1 MSSFSHLPAENSTTA
16 VNMTETL
23 STPVMHGFNSTND
36 SPSMAITRLFPA
48 LLECFGIVLCG
59 YIAGRAN
66 VITSTQSKG
75 LGNFVSRFAL
85 PALLFK
91 NMVILNFSNVD
102 WAFLY
107 SILIGKAS
115 VFFIVC
121 ILTLLVAS
129 PDNRFSKAG
138 LFPIFATQSNDFALG
153 YPIVEA
159 LYQTTYPEYLQYI
172 YLVAPISLMMLNPI
186 GFIFCEIQK
195 SKDAQSTSQN
205 KVKIVG
211 LGFLRVLQN
220 PIVFMVFIGIAFN
233 FILDKKI
240 PVYMENFLDGL
251 GNSFSGAALFYL
263 GLTMVGKIRRLK
275 KSAFVVLIL
284 LITAKLLVLP
294 LICREM
300 VELLDKG
307 DSVANH
313 TSLSNYAF
321 LYGVF
326 PVAPG
331 VAIFATQFNM
341 EVEIVTSGMVIST
354 FVSAPIM
361 YVSAWLLTF
370 PSMDP
375 KPLAYAI
382 QNVSF
387 DISIISLVSLIWSL
401 GILLLSKKYKQLPHM
416 LTTNLLIAQSVVCA
430 GMMLWNFVKEKNFVG
445 QILVFVL
452 LYSSLYSTYLWT
464 GLLAVSLFLLKKR
477 ESVQIP
483 VGIIIISGWGIP
495 ALLIGVL
502 LITGKHNGDSID
514 SAFFYGKEQMII
526 TAVTLFCSIAI
537 AGISLM
543 CMNRTTQAGR
553 YEGFD
558 QSQSHKATDPDN
570 AIFEESPAPTSE
582 PELFTSSMPET
593 SRDTETERDLQSA
606 GSHPTCLHQ
615 SHELGIQPGSPMCVA
630 RTQAL
635 EPSPAASQGC
645 CSCSIGNGE
654 LHCPSA
660 EPGANTSTSRP
671 ATPSFE
677 KNEHCEGRC
686 NSQSCILAQEEEQY
700 LQSTDQQL
708 TRHVLLCLL
717 LIIGLFANLSSC
729 LWWLFNQE
737 PGRLYV
743 ELQFFCAVFN
753 FGQGFISFGIFGL
766 DKHLIIL
773 PFKRRLEFLWNNK
786 ETAENRDPPVSEEIK
801 MTCQQFMHY
810 HRDLCIRNIVKERR
824 CGTKTSAG
832 TFCGC
837 DLVNWLIEVGLA
849 SDRGEAV
856 IYGDRLVQG
865 GVIQHITN
873 DYEFRDEYLF
883 YRFLQKSPER
893 SPPVIN
899 ANPVYQERYK
909 EIEHSSPSSPSPN
922 T

>member
-1 MSSFSHLPAENSTTA
+1 MNSFSNLPAENLTIA
-16 VNMTETL
+16 VNMSKTFS
-23 STPVMHGFNSTND
+23 STVMHRFNSTND
-36 SPSMAITRLFPA
+36 PPSMSITRLFPA

-66 VITSTQSKG
+66 VITSTQAKG

-91 NMVILNFSNVD
+91 NMVVLNFSNVD
-102 WAFLY
+102 WSFLY
-107 SILIGKAS
+107 SILIAKAS

-121 ILTLLVAS
+121 VLTLLVAS
-129 PDNRFSKAG
+129 PDSRFSKAG

-195 SKDAQSTSQN
+195 WKDTQNASQN

-211 LGFLRVLQN
+211 LGLLRVLQN

-233 FILDKKI
+233 FILDQKV

-251 GNSFSGAALFYL
+251 ANSFSGSALFYL
-263 GLTMVGKIRRLK
+263 GLTMVGKIKKLK
-275 KSAFVVLIL
+275 KSAFIVLIL

-294 LICREM
+294 LLCREM

-307 DSVANH
+307 DSVVNH

-341 EVEIVTSGMVIST
+341 EVEIITSGMVIST

-370 PSMDP
+370 PTMDP

-387 DISIISLVSLIWSL
+387 DISIISLVSLSI
-401 GILLLSKKYKQLPHM
+401 
-416 LTTNLLIAQSVVCA
+416 VCA
-430 GMMLWNFVKEKNFVG
+430 GMMIWNFVKEKNFVG

-495 ALLIGVL
+495 ALLVGVL

-526 TAVTLFCSIAI
+526 TAVTLFCSIVI

-558 QSQSHKATDPDN
+558 QSQRHKAAEPGNT
-570 AIFEESPAPTSE
+570 AFEESPVPINDPE
-582 PELFTSSMPET
+582 PFTSSIPET
-593 SRDTETERDLQSA
+593 
-606 GSHPTCLHQ
+606 
-615 SHELGIQPGSPMCVA
+615 
-630 RTQAL
+630 
-635 EPSPAASQGC
+635 GC
-645 CSCSIGNGE
+645 CSCSMGNGG
-654 LHCPSA
+654 LCCPSA
-660 EPGANTSTSRP
+660 EPVANTSTSGLV
-671 ATPSFE
+671 TPSSE
-677 KNEHCEGRC
+677 KNEHCVSRC
-686 NSQSCILAQEEEQY
+686 NSQSCMLVQEEEQY
-700 LQSTDQQL
+700 LQSGDQQL
-708 TRHVLLCLL
+708 ARHVLLCLL

-786 ETAENRDPPVSEEIK
+786 DTTDNRGSPVPEEIK
-801 MTCQQFMHY
+801 MTCQQFIHY

-824 CGTKTSAG
+824 CGAKTSTG

-873 DYEFRDEYLF
+873 EYEFRDEYLF
-883 YRFLQKSPER
+883 YRFLQKSPEQ
-893 SPPVIN
+893 SPPAVN
-899 ANPVYQERYK
+899 ANTPPQERYK
-909 EIEHSSPSSPSPN
+909 EIEHSSPSPK

>member
-1 MSSFSHLPAENSTTA
+1 MDSFSDLPAENLTIA
-16 VNMTETL
+16 VNITKTL
-23 STPVMHGFNSTND
+23 SSTAMHRFNSTND
-36 SPSMAITRLFPA
+36 PPSMSITRLFPA

-66 VITSTQSKG
+66 VITSTQAKG

-91 NMVILNFSNVD
+91 NMVVLNFSNVD
-102 WAFLY
+102 WSFLY
-107 SILIGKAS
+107 SILIAKAS

-121 ILTLLVAS
+121 VLTLLVAS
-129 PDNRFSKAG
+129 PDSRFSKAG

-195 SKDAQSTSQN
+195 WKDTQNASQN

-211 LGFLRVLQN
+211 LGLLRVLQN

-233 FILDKKI
+233 FILDQKV

-251 GNSFSGAALFYL
+251 ANSFSGSALFYL
-263 GLTMVGKIRRLK
+263 GLTMVGKIKKLK

-294 LICREM
+294 LLCREM

-307 DSVANH
+307 DSVVNH

-341 EVEIVTSGMVIST
+341 EVEIITSGMVIST

-370 PSMDP
+370 PTMDP

-387 DISIISLVSLIWSL
+387 DISIISLVSLSI
-401 GILLLSKKYKQLPHM
+401 
-416 LTTNLLIAQSVVCA
+416 VCA
-430 GMMLWNFVKEKNFVG
+430 GMMIWNFVKEKNFVG

-464 GLLAVSLFLLKKR
+464 GLLAISLFLLKKR

-495 ALLIGVL
+495 ALLVGVL

-526 TAVTLFCSIAI
+526 TAVTLFCSIVI

-558 QSQSHKATDPDN
+558 QSQNDKAAEPGN
-570 AIFEESPAPTSE
+570 AAFEESSVPVNE
-582 PELFTSSMPET
+582 PEPFTSSIPET
-593 SRDTETERDLQSA
+593 S
-606 GSHPTCLHQ
+606 
-615 SHELGIQPGSPMCVA
+615 
-630 RTQAL
+630 
-635 EPSPAASQGC
+635 C
-645 CSCSIGNGE
+645 CSCSMGNGG
-654 LHCPSA
+654 LHCQST
-660 EPGANTSTSRP
+660 EPVANTSTSGLV
-671 ATPSFE
+671 TPSFE
-677 KNEHCEGRC
+677 KNDHCVSRC
-686 NSQSCILAQEEEQY
+686 NSQSCMLVQEEEQY
-700 LQSTDQQL
+700 LQSGDQQL

-786 ETAENRDPPVSEEIK
+786 ETAENRGSPVPEEIK
-801 MTCQQFMHY
+801 MTCQQFIHY

-824 CGTKTSAG
+824 CGAKTSTG

-873 DYEFRDEYLF
+873 EYEFRDEYLF
-883 YRFLQKSPER
+883 YRFLQKSPEQ
-893 SPPVIN
+893 SPPAIN
-899 ANPVYQERYK
+899 ANTPPQERYK
-909 EIEHSSPSSPSPN
+909 EIEHSSPSPK

>member
-1 MSSFSHLPAENSTTA
+1 MNSNLPAENLTIA
-16 VNMTETL
+16 VNMTKTL
-23 STPVMHGFNSTND
+23 PTAVTHGFNSTND
-36 SPSMAITRLFPA
+36 SPSMSITRLFPA

-66 VITSTQSKG
+66 VITSTQAKG

-91 NMVILNFSNVD
+91 NMVVLNFSNVD
-102 WAFLY
+102 WSFLY
-107 SILIGKAS
+107 SILIAKAS

-121 ILTLLVAS
+121 VLTLLVAS
-129 PDNRFSKAG
+129 PDSRFSKAG

-195 SKDAQSTSQN
+195 WKDTQNASQN
-205 KVKIVG
+205 KIKIVG
-211 LGFLRVLQN
+211 LGLLRVLQN

-233 FILDKKI
+233 FILDRKV
-240 PVYMENFLDGL
+240 PVYVENFLDGL
-251 GNSFSGAALFYL
+251 GNSFSGSALFYL
-263 GLTMVGKIRRLK
+263 GLTMVGKIKRLK

-294 LICREM
+294 LLCREM

-307 DSVANH
+307 DSVVNH

-341 EVEIVTSGMVIST
+341 EVEIITSGMVIST

-370 PSMDP
+370 PTMDP

-387 DISIISLVSLIWSL
+387 DISIVSLISL
-401 GILLLSKKYKQLPHM
+401 SI
-416 LTTNLLIAQSVVCA
+416 VCA
-430 GMMLWNFVKEKNFVG
+430 GMMIWNFVKEKNFVG

-464 GLLAVSLFLLKKR
+464 GLLAISLFLLKKR
-477 ESVQIP
+477 ERVQIP

-495 ALLIGVL
+495 ALLVGVL

-514 SAFFYGKEQMII
+514 SAFFYGKEQMIT
-526 TAVTLFCSIAI
+526 TAVTLFCSILI

-543 CMNRTTQAGR
+543 CMNRTAQAGS

-558 QSQSHKATDPDN
+558 QSQSHKVVEPGNTA
-570 AIFEESPAPTSE
+570 FEESPAPINE
-582 PELFTSSMPET
+582 PELFTSSIPET
-593 SRDTETERDLQSA
+593 S
-606 GSHPTCLHQ
+606 
-615 SHELGIQPGSPMCVA
+615 
-630 RTQAL
+630 
-635 EPSPAASQGC
+635 C
-645 CSCSIGNGE
+645 CSCSMGNGE
-654 LHCPSA
+654 LHCPSI
-660 EPGANTSTSRP
+660 EPIANTSTSEP
-671 ATPSFE
+671 VIPSFE
-677 KNEHCEGRC
+677 KNNHCVSRC

-700 LQSTDQQL
+700 LQSGDQQL

-786 ETAENRDPPVSEEIK
+786 ETAENRDSPVSEEIK
-801 MTCQQFMHY
+801 MTCQQFIHY

-824 CGTKTSAG
+824 CGAKTSAG

-873 DYEFRDEYLF
+873 EYEFRDEYLF
-883 YRFLQKSPER
+883 YRFLQKSPEQ
-893 SPPVIN
+893 SPPAIN
-899 ANPVYQERYK
+899 ANTLQQERYK
-909 EIEHSSPSSPSPN
+909 EIEHSSPPSHSPK

>member
-1 MSSFSHLPAENSTTA
+1 MNSFSDIPAKNLTIA
-16 VNMTETL
+16 VNMTKTL
-23 STPVMHGFNSTND
+23 SSPVTHGFNSTND
-36 SPSMAITRLFPA
+36 PPSMSITRLFPA

-66 VITSTQSKG
+66 VITSTQAKG

-91 NMVILNFSNVD
+91 NMVVLNFSNVD
-102 WAFLY
+102 WSFLY
-107 SILIGKAS
+107 SILIAKAS

-121 ILTLLVAS
+121 VLTLLVAS
-129 PDNRFSKAG
+129 PDSRFSKAG

-186 GFIFCEIQK
+186 GFIFCEIQRW
-195 SKDAQSTSQN
+195 KDTQNASQN

-211 LGFLRVLQN
+211 LGLLRVLQN

-233 FILDKKI
+233 FILDQKV

-251 GNSFSGAALFYL
+251 ANSFSGSALFYL
-263 GLTMVGKIRRLK
+263 GLTMVGKIKKLK

-294 LICREM
+294 LLCREM

-307 DSVANH
+307 NSVVNH
-313 TSLSNYAF
+313 TSVSNYAF

-341 EVEIVTSGMVIST
+341 EVEIITSGMVIST

-370 PSMDP
+370 PTMDP

-401 GILLLSKKYKQLPHM
+401 AILLLSKKYKQLPHM
-416 LTTNLLIAQSVVCA
+416 LTTNLLIAQSIVCA
-430 GMMLWNFVKEKNFVG
+430 GMMIWNFVKEKNFVG

-464 GLLAVSLFLLKKR
+464 GLLAISLLLLKKR
-477 ESVQIP
+477 ERVQIP

-495 ALLIGVL
+495 ALLVGVL
-502 LITGKHNGDSID
+502 LITGKHNGESID

-526 TAVTLFCSIAI
+526 TAVTLFCSIVI
-537 AGISLM
+537 ASVSLM
-543 CMNRTTQAGR
+543 CMYRTSQAGR

-558 QSQSHKATDPDN
+558 QSQDHKAAEPGST
-570 AIFEESPAPTSE
+570 AFEDSPVPINE
-582 PELFTSSMPET
+582 PEPFTSSIPET
-593 SRDTETERDLQSA
+593 S
-606 GSHPTCLHQ
+606 
-615 SHELGIQPGSPMCVA
+615 
-630 RTQAL
+630 
-635 EPSPAASQGC
+635 C
-645 CSCSIGNGE
+645 CSCCMGNGE
-654 LHCPSA
+654 LRCPST
-660 EPGANTSTSRP
+660 EPVANISTSGSV
-671 ATPSFE
+671 TPSFE
-677 KNEHCEGRC
+677 ENEHCVSRC

-700 LQSTDQQL
+700 LQSGDQQL
-708 TRHVLLCLL
+708 TRHVFLCLL

-786 ETAENRDPPVSEEIK
+786 ETAENRDSSVPEEIK
-801 MTCQQFMHY
+801 MTCQQFIHY
-810 HRDLCIRNIVKERR
+810 HRDLCIQNIVKERR
-824 CGTKTSAG
+824 CGAKTSAG

-856 IYGDRLVQG
+856 IYGDKLVQG

-873 DYEFRDEYLF
+873 NYEFRDEYLF
-883 YRFLQKSPER
+883 YRFLQKSPEQ
-893 SPPVIN
+893 SPPAIN
-899 ANPVYQERYK
+899 ANIPQQERYK
-909 EIEHSSPSSPSPN
+909 EIEHSSPSLK

>member
-1 MSSFSHLPAENSTTA
+1 MNSFSNLPAENLTIA
-16 VNMTETL
+16 VNMTKTL
-23 STPVMHGFNSTND
+23 PTALTHGFNSTND
-36 SPSMAITRLFPA
+36 PPSMSITRLFPA

-66 VITSTQSKG
+66 VITSTQAKG

-91 NMVILNFSNVD
+91 NMVVLNFSNVD
-102 WAFLY
+102 WSFLY
-107 SILIGKAS
+107 SILIAKAS

-121 ILTLLVAS
+121 VLTLLVAS
-129 PDNRFSKAG
+129 PDSRFSKAG

-195 SKDAQSTSQN
+195 WKDTQNASQN

-211 LGFLRVLQN
+211 LGLLRVLQN

-233 FILDKKI
+233 FILDRKV
-240 PVYMENFLDGL
+240 PVYVENFLDGL
-251 GNSFSGAALFYL
+251 GNSFSGSALFYL
-263 GLTMVGKIRRLK
+263 GLTMVGKIKKLK

-294 LICREM
+294 LLCREM

-307 DSVANH
+307 DNVVNH

-341 EVEIVTSGMVIST
+341 EVEIITSGMVIST

-370 PSMDP
+370 PTMDP

-387 DISIISLVSLIWSL
+387 DISIVSLISL
-401 GILLLSKKYKQLPHM
+401 SI
-416 LTTNLLIAQSVVCA
+416 VCA
-430 GMMLWNFVKEKNFVG
+430 GMMIWNFVKEKNFVG

-464 GLLAVSLFLLKKR
+464 GLLAISLFLLKKR
-477 ESVQIP
+477 ERVQIP

-495 ALLIGVL
+495 AVLVGVL
-502 LITGKHNGDSID
+502 LITGKHNGESID
-514 SAFFYGKEQMII
+514 SAFFYGKEQMIT
-526 TAVTLFCSIAI
+526 TAVTLFCSILI

-543 CMNRTTQAGR
+543 CMNRTTQAGS

-558 QSQSHKATDPDN
+558 QSQSHKAVEPGNT
-570 AIFEESPAPTSE
+570 AFEESPARINE
-582 PELFTSSMPET
+582 PELFTSSIPET
-593 SRDTETERDLQSA
+593 S
-606 GSHPTCLHQ
+606 
-615 SHELGIQPGSPMCVA
+615 
-630 RTQAL
+630 
-635 EPSPAASQGC
+635 C
-645 CSCSIGNGE
+645 CSCSMGNGE
-654 LHCPSA
+654 LHCPSI
-660 EPGANTSTSRP
+660 EPIANTSTSEP
-671 ATPSFE
+671 VIPSFE
-677 KNEHCEGRC
+677 KNDHCVSRC

-700 LQSTDQQL
+700 LQSGDQQL

-786 ETAENRDPPVSEEIK
+786 ETAENRDSPVSEEIK
-801 MTCQQFMHY
+801 MTCQQFIHY

-824 CGTKTSAG
+824 CGATTSAG

-873 DYEFRDEYLF
+873 EYEFRDEYLF
-883 YRFLQKSPER
+883 YRFLQRSPEQ
-893 SPPVIN
+893 SPPAIN
-899 ANPVYQERYK
+899 ANTLQQERYK
-909 EIEHSSPSSPSPN
+909 EIEHLSSPSHSPK

>member
-1 MSSFSHLPAENSTTA
+1 MNSFSNLPAENLTIA
-16 VNMTETL
+16 VNMSKTFS
-23 STPVMHGFNSTND
+23 STVMHRFNSTND
-36 SPSMAITRLFPA
+36 PPSMSITRLFPA

-66 VITSTQSKG
+66 VITSTQAKG

-91 NMVILNFSNVD
+91 NMVVLNFSNVD
-102 WAFLY
+102 WSFLY
-107 SILIGKAS
+107 SILIAKAS

-121 ILTLLVAS
+121 VLTLLVAS
-129 PDNRFSKAG
+129 PDSRFSKAG

-195 SKDAQSTSQN
+195 WKDTQNASQN

-211 LGFLRVLQN
+211 LGLLRVLQN

-233 FILDKKI
+233 FILDQKV

-251 GNSFSGAALFYL
+251 ANSFSGSALFYL
-263 GLTMVGKIRRLK
+263 GLTMVGKIKKLK
-275 KSAFVVLIL
+275 KSAFIVLIL

-294 LICREM
+294 LLCREM

-307 DSVANH
+307 DSVVNH

-341 EVEIVTSGMVIST
+341 EVEIITSGMVIST

-370 PSMDP
+370 PTMDP

-387 DISIISLVSLIWSL
+387 DISIISLVSLSI
-401 GILLLSKKYKQLPHM
+401 
-416 LTTNLLIAQSVVCA
+416 VCA
-430 GMMLWNFVKEKNFVG
+430 GMMIWNFVKEKNFVG

-495 ALLIGVL
+495 ALLVGVL

-526 TAVTLFCSIAI
+526 TAVTLFCSIVI

-558 QSQSHKATDPDN
+558 QSQSHKAAEPGNT
-570 AIFEESPAPTSE
+570 AFEESPVPINDPE
-582 PELFTSSMPET
+582 PFTSSIPET
-593 SRDTETERDLQSA
+593 
-606 GSHPTCLHQ
+606 
-615 SHELGIQPGSPMCVA
+615 
-630 RTQAL
+630 
-635 EPSPAASQGC
+635 GC
-645 CSCSIGNGE
+645 CSCSMGNGG
-654 LHCPSA
+654 LCCPSA
-660 EPGANTSTSRP
+660 EPVANTSTSGLV
-671 ATPSFE
+671 TPSSE
-677 KNEHCEGRC
+677 KNEHCVSRC
-686 NSQSCILAQEEEQY
+686 NSQSCMLVQEEEQY
-700 LQSTDQQL
+700 LQSGDQQL
-708 TRHVLLCLL
+708 ARHVLLCLL

-786 ETAENRDPPVSEEIK
+786 DTTDNRGSPVPEEIK
-801 MTCQQFMHY
+801 MTCQQFIHY

-824 CGTKTSAG
+824 CGAKTSTG

-873 DYEFRDEYLF
+873 EYEFRDEYLF
-883 YRFLQKSPER
+883 YRFLQKNPEQ
-893 SPPVIN
+893 SPPAVN
-899 ANPVYQERYK
+899 ANTPPQERYK
-909 EIEHSSPSSPSPN
+909 EIEHSSPSPK

>member
-1 MSSFSHLPAENSTTA
+1 MNSFSNLPAENVTIA
-16 VNMTETL
+16 VNMTKTL
-23 STPVMHGFNSTND
+23 PTALTHGFNSTND
-36 SPSMAITRLFPA
+36 PPSMSITRLFPA

-66 VITSTQSKG
+66 VITSTQAKG

-91 NMVILNFSNVD
+91 NMVVLNFSNVD
-102 WAFLY
+102 WSFLY
-107 SILIGKAS
+107 SILIAKAS

-121 ILTLLVAS
+121 VLTLLVAS
-129 PDNRFSKAG
+129 PDSRFSKAG

-195 SKDAQSTSQN
+195 WKDTQNASQN

-211 LGFLRVLQN
+211 LGLLRVLQN

-233 FILDKKI
+233 FILDRKV
-240 PVYMENFLDGL
+240 PVYVENFLDGL
-251 GNSFSGAALFYL
+251 GNSFSGSALFYL
-263 GLTMVGKIRRLK
+263 GLTMVGKIKRLK

-294 LICREM
+294 LLCREM

-307 DSVANH
+307 DNVVNH

-341 EVEIVTSGMVIST
+341 EVEIITSGMVIST

-370 PSMDP
+370 PTMDP

-387 DISIISLVSLIWSL
+387 DISIVSLISL
-401 GILLLSKKYKQLPHM
+401 SI
-416 LTTNLLIAQSVVCA
+416 VCA
-430 GMMLWNFVKEKNFVG
+430 GMMIWNFVKEKNFVG

-464 GLLAVSLFLLKKR
+464 GLLAISLFLLKKR
-477 ESVQIP
+477 ERVQIP

-495 ALLIGVL
+495 ALLVGVL

-514 SAFFYGKEQMII
+514 SAFFYGKEQMIT
-526 TAVTLFCSIAI
+526 TAVTLFCSILI

-543 CMNRTTQAGR
+543 CMNRTTQAGS

-558 QSQSHKATDPDN
+558 QSQSHKAVEPGNT
-570 AIFEESPAPTSE
+570 AFEESPEPINE
-582 PELFTSSMPET
+582 PELFTSSIPET
-593 SRDTETERDLQSA
+593 S
-606 GSHPTCLHQ
+606 
-615 SHELGIQPGSPMCVA
+615 
-630 RTQAL
+630 
-635 EPSPAASQGC
+635 C
-645 CSCSIGNGE
+645 CSCSMGNGK
-654 LHCPSA
+654 LHCPSI
-660 EPGANTSTSRP
+660 EPIANTSTSEP
-671 ATPSFE
+671 VIPSFE
-677 KNEHCEGRC
+677 KNDHCVSRC

-700 LQSTDQQL
+700 LQSGDQQL

-786 ETAENRDPPVSEEIK
+786 ETAENRDSPVSEEIK
-801 MTCQQFMHY
+801 MTCQQFIHY

-824 CGTKTSAG
+824 CGATTSAG

-873 DYEFRDEYLF
+873 EYEFRDEYLF
-883 YRFLQKSPER
+883 YRFLQRSPEQ
-893 SPPVIN
+893 SPPAIN
-899 ANPVYQERYK
+899 ANTLQQERYK
-909 EIEHSSPSSPSPN
+909 EIEHLSSPSHSPK

>member
-1 MSSFSHLPAENSTTA
+1 MNSFSDLPAENLTIA
-16 VNMTETL
+16 VNMTKTL
-23 STPVMHGFNSTND
+23 SSTVTHGFNSSND
-36 SPSMAITRLFPA
+36 SPSMSITRLFPA

-66 VITSTQSKG
+66 VITSTQAKG

-107 SILIGKAS
+107 SILIAKAA

-121 ILTLLVAS
+121 VLTLLVAS
-129 PDNRFSKAG
+129 PDSRFSKAG

-195 SKDAQSTSQN
+195 WKDTQNASQN

-233 FILDKKI
+233 FILDQKV

-251 GNSFSGAALFYL
+251 GNSFSGSALFYL
-263 GLTMVGKIRRLK
+263 GLTMVGKIKKLK

-294 LICREM
+294 LLGREM

-307 DSVANH
+307 DSVVNH

-341 EVEIVTSGMVIST
+341 EVEIITSGMVIST

-370 PSMDP
+370 PTMDP

-387 DISIISLVSLIWSL
+387 DISIISLVSLSI
-401 GILLLSKKYKQLPHM
+401 
-416 LTTNLLIAQSVVCA
+416 VCA
-430 GMMLWNFVKEKNFVG
+430 GMMIWNFVKEKNFVG

-464 GLLAVSLFLLKKR
+464 GLLAISLFLLKKR
-477 ESVQIP
+477 ENVQVP

-495 ALLIGVL
+495 ALLVGVL

-537 AGISLM
+537 AGIALM

-558 QSQSHKATDPDN
+558 QSQDHKAAEPGNT
-570 AIFEESPAPTSE
+570 AFEESPVPITE
-582 PELFTSSMPET
+582 PELFTSSIPET
-593 SRDTETERDLQSA
+593 S
-606 GSHPTCLHQ
+606 
-615 SHELGIQPGSPMCVA
+615 
-630 RTQAL
+630 
-635 EPSPAASQGC
+635 C
-645 CSCSIGNGE
+645 CSCSMGNGE
-654 LHCPSA
+654 LHCPST
-660 EPGANTSTSRP
+660 EPVANTSTSGP
-671 ATPSFE
+671 VTPSFE
-677 KNEHCEGRC
+677 KNDHCVSRC

-700 LQSTDQQL
+700 LQSGDQQL

-773 PFKRRLEFLWNNK
+773 PFKRRLEFLWNK
-786 ETAENRDPPVSEEIK
+786 ETAENRDSPVPEEIR
-801 MTCQQFMHY
+801 MTCQQFIHY
-810 HRDLCIRNIVKERR
+810 HRDLCIRNIVKKR
-824 CGTKTSAG
+824 SAD
-832 TFCGC
+832 TRFT
-837 DLVNWLIEVGLA
+837 EHM
-849 SDRGEAV
+849 GES
-856 IYGDRLVQG
+856 
-865 GVIQHITN
+865 
-873 DYEFRDEYLF
+873 
-883 YRFLQKSPER
+883 FL
-893 SPPVIN
+893 
-899 ANPVYQERYK
+899 
-909 EIEHSSPSSPSPN
+909 
-922 T
+922 

>member
-1 MSSFSHLPAENSTTA
+1 MNSFSDIPAKNLTIA
-16 VNMTETL
+16 VNMTKTL
-23 STPVMHGFNSTND
+23 SSPVTHGFNSTND
-36 SPSMAITRLFPA
+36 PPSMSITRLFPA

-66 VITSTQSKG
+66 VITSTQAKG

-91 NMVILNFSNVD
+91 NMVVLNFSNVD
-102 WAFLY
+102 WSFLY
-107 SILIGKAS
+107 SILIAKAS

-121 ILTLLVAS
+121 VLTLLVAS
-129 PDNRFSKAG
+129 PDSRFSKAG

-186 GFIFCEIQK
+186 GFIFCEMQRW
-195 SKDAQSTSQN
+195 KDTPNASQN

-211 LGFLRVLQN
+211 LGLLHVLQN

-233 FILDKKI
+233 FILDQKV

-251 GNSFSGAALFYL
+251 ANSFSGSALFYL
-263 GLTMVGKIRRLK
+263 GLTMVGKIKKLK

-294 LICREM
+294 LLCREM

-307 DSVANH
+307 NSVVNH
-313 TSLSNYAF
+313 ASVSNYAF

-341 EVEIVTSGMVIST
+341 EVEIITSGMVIST

-370 PSMDP
+370 PTMDP

-401 GILLLSKKYKQLPHM
+401 AILLLSKKYKQLPHM

-430 GMMLWNFVKEKNFVG
+430 GMMIWHFVKEKSFVG

-464 GLLAVSLFLLKKR
+464 GLLAISLLLLKKR
-477 ESVQIP
+477 ERVQIP
-483 VGIIIISGWGIP
+483 VGILIISGWGIP
-495 ALLIGVL
+495 ALLVGIL
-502 LITGKHNGDSID
+502 LIAGKHNGDSID

-526 TAVTLFCSIAI
+526 TAVTLFCSIVI
-537 AGISLM
+537 ASVSLM
-543 CMNRTTQAGR
+543 CMYRTSQAGR
-553 YEGFD
+553 YEVFD
-558 QSQSHKATDPDN
+558 QSQDHKAAEPGST
-570 AIFEESPAPTSE
+570 AFEDSPVLINE
-582 PELFTSSMPET
+582 PEPFTSSIPET
-593 SRDTETERDLQSA
+593 S
-606 GSHPTCLHQ
+606 
-615 SHELGIQPGSPMCVA
+615 
-630 RTQAL
+630 
-635 EPSPAASQGC
+635 C
-645 CSCSIGNGE
+645 CFCSMENGE
-654 LHCPSA
+654 ICCPST
-660 EPGANTSTSRP
+660 EPVANISTSGSV
-671 ATPSFE
+671 TPSFE
-677 KNEHCEGRC
+677 ENEHCVSRC

-700 LQSTDQQL
+700 LQSGDQQL
-708 TRHVLLCLL
+708 TRHVFLCLL

-786 ETAENRDPPVSEEIK
+786 ETAENRDSSVPEEIK
-801 MTCQQFMHY
+801 MTCQQFIHY
-810 HRDLCIRNIVKERR
+810 HRDLCIQNIVKERR
-824 CGTKTSAG
+824 CGAKTSVG

-837 DLVNWLIEVGLA
+837 DLVSWLIEVGLA

-856 IYGDRLVQG
+856 IYGDKLVQG

-873 DYEFRDEYLF
+873 NYEFRDEYLF
-883 YRFLQKSPER
+883 YRFLQKSPEQ
-893 SPPVIN
+893 SPPAIN
-899 ANPVYQERYK
+899 ANIPQQERYK
-909 EIEHSSPSSPSPN
+909 EIEHSSPSLK

>member
-1 MSSFSHLPAENSTTA
+1 MNSFSDLPAENLTIA
-16 VNMTETL
+16 VNMTKTL
-23 STPVMHGFNSTND
+23 SSTVTHGFNSTND
-36 SPSMAITRLFPA
+36 SPSMSITRLFPA

-66 VITSTQSKG
+66 VITSTQAKG

-107 SILIGKAS
+107 SILIAKAA

-121 ILTLLVAS
+121 VLTLLVAN
-129 PDNRFSKAG
+129 PDSRFSKAG

-195 SKDAQSTSQN
+195 WKDTQNASQN

-233 FILDKKI
+233 FILDQKV

-251 GNSFSGAALFYL
+251 GNSFSGSALFYL
-263 GLTMVGKIRRLK
+263 GLTMVGKIKKLK

-294 LICREM
+294 LLGREM

-307 DSVANH
+307 DSVVNH

-341 EVEIVTSGMVIST
+341 EVEIITSGMVIST

-370 PSMDP
+370 PTMDP

-387 DISIISLVSLIWSL
+387 DISIISLVSLSI
-401 GILLLSKKYKQLPHM
+401 
-416 LTTNLLIAQSVVCA
+416 VCA
-430 GMMLWNFVKEKNFVG
+430 GMMIWNFVKEKNFVG

-464 GLLAVSLFLLKKR
+464 GLLAISLFLLKKR
-477 ESVQIP
+477 ENVQVP

-495 ALLIGVL
+495 ALLVGVL

-537 AGISLM
+537 AGIALM

-558 QSQSHKATDPDN
+558 QSQDHKAAEPGNT
-570 AIFEESPAPTSE
+570 AFEESPVPITE
-582 PELFTSSMPET
+582 PELFTSSIPET
-593 SRDTETERDLQSA
+593 S
-606 GSHPTCLHQ
+606 
-615 SHELGIQPGSPMCVA
+615 
-630 RTQAL
+630 
-635 EPSPAASQGC
+635 C
-645 CSCSIGNGE
+645 CSCSMGNGE
-654 LHCPSA
+654 LHCPST
-660 EPGANTSTSRP
+660 EPVANTSTSGP
-671 ATPSFE
+671 VTPSFE
-677 KNEHCEGRC
+677 KNDHCVSRC

-700 LQSTDQQL
+700 LQSGDQQL

-773 PFKRRLEFLWNNK
+773 PFKRRLEFLWNK
-786 ETAENRDPPVSEEIK
+786 ETAENRDSPVPEEIR
-801 MTCQQFMHY
+801 MTCQQFIHY
-810 HRDLCIRNIVKERR
+810 HRDLCIRNIVKKRR
-824 CGTKTSAG
+824 CGAKTSAG

-873 DYEFRDEYLF
+873 EYEFRDEYLF
-883 YRFLQKSPER
+883 YRFLQKSPEQ
-893 SPPVIN
+893 SPAIN
-899 ANPVYQERYK
+899 ASTPQQERYQK
-909 EIEHSSPSSPSPN
+909 IEPSSPSPN

>member
-1 MSSFSHLPAENSTTA
+1 MNSLSDLSAKNLTLA
-16 VNMTETL
+16 VNMTKTL
-23 STPVMHGFNSTND
+23 SSTVAHGFNSTYD
-36 SPSMAITRLFPA
+36 SPSMSITRLFPA

-66 VITSTQSKG
+66 VITSTQAKG

-91 NMVILNFSNVD
+91 NMVVLNFSNVD
-102 WAFLY
+102 WSFLY
-107 SILIGKAS
+107 SILIAKAS

-121 ILTLLVAS
+121 VLTLLVAS
-129 PDNRFSKAG
+129 PDSRFSKAG

-195 SKDAQSTSQN
+195 WRDTQNASQN

-211 LGFLRVLQN
+211 LGLLHVLQN

-233 FILDKKI
+233 FILDQKV

-251 GNSFSGAALFYL
+251 ANSFSGSALFYL
-263 GLTMVGKIRRLK
+263 GLTMVGKIKKLK

-294 LICREM
+294 LLCREM

-307 DSVANH
+307 DSVMNH

-341 EVEIVTSGMVIST
+341 EVEIITSGMVIST

-370 PSMDP
+370 PTMDP

-387 DISIISLVSLIWSL
+387 DISIISLVSLSI
-401 GILLLSKKYKQLPHM
+401 
-416 LTTNLLIAQSVVCA
+416 VCA
-430 GMMLWNFVKEKNFVG
+430 GMMIWNFVKEKNFVG

-464 GLLAVSLFLLKKR
+464 GLLAISLFLLKKR
-477 ESVQIP
+477 EGVQIP

-495 ALLIGVL
+495 ALLVGVL
-502 LITGKHNGDSID
+502 LITGKHNGESID

-526 TAVTLFCSIAI
+526 TAVTLFCSIVI

-543 CMNRTTQAGR
+543 CMNRTSQAGR
-553 YEGFD
+553 YEGFGH
-558 QSQSHKATDPDN
+558 SQDHKAPEPGNT
-570 AIFEESPAPTSE
+570 AFEESPAPTAE
-582 PELFTSSMPET
+582 PEPFTSSIPET
-593 SRDTETERDLQSA
+593 S
-606 GSHPTCLHQ
+606 
-615 SHELGIQPGSPMCVA
+615 
-630 RTQAL
+630 
-635 EPSPAASQGC
+635 C
-645 CSCSIGNGE
+645 CSCSMVNGE
-654 LHCPSA
+654 LCCAST
-660 EPGANTSTSRP
+660 EPVANISTSGP
-671 ATPSFE
+671 VTPSFE
-677 KNEHCEGRC
+677 KNEHCVSRC
-686 NSQSCILAQEEEQY
+686 NSQSCILAQEEERY
-700 LQSTDQQL
+700 LQSGDQQL

-786 ETAENRDPPVSEEIK
+786 ETADNRGSPVPEEIK
-801 MTCQQFMHY
+801 MTCQQFIHY
-810 HRDLCIRNIVKERR
+810 HRDLCIQNIVKERR
-824 CGTKTSAG
+824 CGPKTSAG

-873 DYEFRDEYLF
+873 EYEFRDEYLF
-883 YRFLQKSPER
+883 YRFLQKSPEH
-893 SPPVIN
+893 SPPATN
-899 ANPVYQERYK
+899 TDTPQQERYK
-909 EIEHSSPSSPSPN
+909 EIEHSSPP
-922 T
+922 TKT

>member
-1 MSSFSHLPAENSTTA
+1 MNSFSNLAAENLTIA
-16 VNMTETL
+16 VNMTKTL
-23 STPVMHGFNSTND
+23 PTAVTNGFNSTND
-36 SPSMAITRLFPA
+36 PPSMSITRLFPA

-66 VITSTQSKG
+66 VITSTQAKG

-91 NMVILNFSNVD
+91 NMVVLNFSNVD
-102 WAFLY
+102 WSFLY
-107 SILIGKAS
+107 SILIAKAS
-115 VFFIVC
+115 VFLIVC
-121 ILTLLVAS
+121 VLTLLVAS
-129 PDNRFSKAG
+129 PDSRFSKAG

-195 SKDAQSTSQN
+195 WKDTQNASQN

-211 LGFLRVLQN
+211 LGLLRVLQN

-233 FILDKKI
+233 FILDRKV
-240 PVYMENFLDGL
+240 PVYVENFLDGL
-251 GNSFSGAALFYL
+251 GNSFSGSALFYL
-263 GLTMVGKIRRLK
+263 GLTMVGKIKRLK

-294 LICREM
+294 LLCREM

-307 DSVANH
+307 DSVVNH

-341 EVEIVTSGMVIST
+341 EVEIITSGMVIST

-370 PSMDP
+370 PTMDP

-387 DISIISLVSLIWSL
+387 DISIVSLISL
-401 GILLLSKKYKQLPHM
+401 SI
-416 LTTNLLIAQSVVCA
+416 VCA
-430 GMMLWNFVKEKNFVG
+430 GMMIWNFVKEKNFVG

-464 GLLAVSLFLLKKR
+464 GLLAISLFLLKKR
-477 ESVQIP
+477 ERVQIP

-495 ALLIGVL
+495 ALLVGVL

-514 SAFFYGKEQMII
+514 SAFFYGKEQMIT
-526 TAVTLFCSIAI
+526 TAVTLFCSILI
-537 AGISLM
+537 AGVSLM
-543 CMNRTTQAGR
+543 CMNRTTQAGS

-558 QSQSHKATDPDN
+558 QSQSHKAMEPGNT
-570 AIFEESPAPTSE
+570 AFEESPAPINE
-582 PELFTSSMPET
+582 PELFTSSIPET
-593 SRDTETERDLQSA
+593 S
-606 GSHPTCLHQ
+606 
-615 SHELGIQPGSPMCVA
+615 
-630 RTQAL
+630 
-635 EPSPAASQGC
+635 C
-645 CSCSIGNGE
+645 CSCSMGNGE
-654 LHCPSA
+654 LHCSSIEPVANPSSS
-660 EPGANTSTSRP
+660 EPVI
-671 ATPSFE
+671 PSFE
-677 KNEHCEGRC
+677 KNDLCVSRC

-700 LQSTDQQL
+700 LQSGDQQL

-786 ETAENRDPPVSEEIK
+786 ETAENRDSPVSEEIR
-801 MTCQQFMHY
+801 MTCQQFIHY

-824 CGTKTSAG
+824 CGAKTSAG

-873 DYEFRDEYLF
+873 EYEFRDEYLF
-883 YRFLQKSPER
+883 YRFLQKSPEQ
-893 SPPVIN
+893 SPPAIN
-899 ANPVYQERYK
+899 ASTLQQERYK
-909 EIEHSSPSSPSPN
+909 EIEHSSPPSHSPRPKL
-922 T
+922 

>member
-1 MSSFSHLPAENSTTA
+1 MNSLSDSSAKNLTIA
-16 VNMTETL
+16 VNVTKTVA
-23 STPVMHGFNSTND
+23 STVTHGFNSTND
-36 SPSMAITRLFPA
+36 PPSMSITRLFPA

-66 VITSTQSKG
+66 LITSTQAKG

-91 NMVILNFSNVD
+91 NMVVLNFSNVD
-102 WAFLY
+102 WSFLY
-107 SILIGKAS
+107 SILIAKAS

-121 ILTLLVAS
+121 VLTLLVAR
-129 PDNRFSKAG
+129 PDSRFSKAG

-195 SKDAQSTSQN
+195 WKDTQNASQN

-211 LGFLRVLQN
+211 LGLLRVLQN

-233 FILDKKI
+233 FILDQKV

-251 GNSFSGAALFYL
+251 ANSFSGSALFYL
-263 GLTMVGKIRRLK
+263 GLTMVGKIKKLK

-294 LICREM
+294 LLCREM

-307 DSVANH
+307 DSGVNH

-341 EVEIVTSGMVIST
+341 EVEIITSGMVIST

-370 PSMDP
+370 PTMDP
-375 KPLAYAI
+375 KPLEYAI

-401 GILLLSKKYKQLPHM
+401 AILLLSKKYKQLPHM
-416 LTTNLLIAQSVVCA
+416 LTTNLLIAQSIVCA
-430 GMMLWNFVKEKNFVG
+430 GMMIWNFVKEKNFVG

-464 GLLAVSLFLLKKR
+464 GLLAISLFLLKKR
-477 ESVQIP
+477 ERVQIP

-495 ALLIGVL
+495 ALLVGVL
-502 LITGKHNGDSID
+502 LITGKHNGESID
-514 SAFFYGKEQMII
+514 SAFFYGKE
-526 TAVTLFCSIAI
+526 
-537 AGISLM
+537 
-543 CMNRTTQAGR
+543 
-553 YEGFD
+553 
-558 QSQSHKATDPDN
+558 
-570 AIFEESPAPTSE
+570 
-582 PELFTSSMPET
+582 
-593 SRDTETERDLQSA
+593 
-606 GSHPTCLHQ
+606 
-615 SHELGIQPGSPMCVA
+615 
-630 RTQAL
+630 
-635 EPSPAASQGC
+635 
-645 CSCSIGNGE
+645 
-654 LHCPSA
+654 
-660 EPGANTSTSRP
+660 
-671 ATPSFE
+671 
-677 KNEHCEGRC
+677 
-686 NSQSCILAQEEEQY
+686 
-700 LQSTDQQL
+700 
-708 TRHVLLCLL
+708 
-717 LIIGLFANLSSC
+717 
-729 LWWLFNQE
+729 
-737 PGRLYV
+737 
-743 ELQFFCAVFN
+743 
-753 FGQGFISFGIFGL
+753 QGFISFGIFGL

-786 ETAENRDPPVSEEIK
+786 ETAENKDSPVPEEIK
-801 MTCQQFMHY
+801 MTCQQFIHY
-810 HRDLCIRNIVKERR
+810 HRDLCIQNIVKERR
-824 CGTKTSAG
+824 CGARTSAG

-873 DYEFRDEYLF
+873 EYEFRDEYLF
-883 YRFLQKSPER
+883 YRDAAGRKWTLNYDNFVLIDNVS
-893 SPPVIN
+893 
-899 ANPVYQERYK
+899 
-909 EIEHSSPSSPSPN
+909 
-922 T
+922 

>member
-1 MSSFSHLPAENSTTA
+1 MNSFSNLPGENLTTA
-16 VNMTETL
+16 VNMTKTL
-23 STPVMHGFNSTND
+23 PTAVTHGFNSTND
-36 SPSMAITRLFPA
+36 PPSMSITRLFPA

-66 VITSTQSKG
+66 VITSTQAKG

-91 NMVILNFSNVD
+91 NMVVLNFSNVD
-102 WAFLY
+102 WSFLY
-107 SILIGKAS
+107 SILIAKAC

-121 ILTLLVAS
+121 VLTLLVAS
-129 PDNRFSKAG
+129 PDSRFSKAG

-195 SKDAQSTSQN
+195 WKDTQNASQN
-205 KVKIVG
+205 KIKIVG
-211 LGFLRVLQN
+211 LGLLRVLQN

-233 FILDKKI
+233 FILDRKV
-240 PVYMENFLDGL
+240 PVYVENFLDGL
-251 GNSFSGAALFYL
+251 GNSFSGSALFYL
-263 GLTMVGKIRRLK
+263 GLTMVGKIKRLK

-294 LICREM
+294 LLCREM

-307 DSVANH
+307 DSVVNH

-341 EVEIVTSGMVIST
+341 EVEIITSGMVIST

-370 PSMDP
+370 PTMDP

-387 DISIISLVSLIWSL
+387 DISIVSLISL
-401 GILLLSKKYKQLPHM
+401 SI
-416 LTTNLLIAQSVVCA
+416 VCA
-430 GMMLWNFVKEKNFVG
+430 GMMIWNFVKEKNFVG

-464 GLLAVSLFLLKKR
+464 GLLAISLFLLKKR
-477 ESVQIP
+477 ERVQIP

-495 ALLIGVL
+495 ALLVGVL

-526 TAVTLFCSIAI
+526 TAVTLFCSILI

-543 CMNRTTQAGR
+543 CMNRTTQAGS

-558 QSQSHKATDPDN
+558 QSQSHKVVEPGNTA
-570 AIFEESPAPTSE
+570 FEESPAPINE
-582 PELFTSSMPET
+582 PELFTSSIPET
-593 SRDTETERDLQSA
+593 S
-606 GSHPTCLHQ
+606 
-615 SHELGIQPGSPMCVA
+615 
-630 RTQAL
+630 
-635 EPSPAASQGC
+635 C
-645 CSCSIGNGE
+645 CSCSMGNGE
-654 LHCPSA
+654 LHCPSI
-660 EPGANTSTSRP
+660 EPIANTSTSEP
-671 ATPSFE
+671 VIPSFE
-677 KNEHCEGRC
+677 KNNHCVSRC

-700 LQSTDQQL
+700 LQSGDQQL

-786 ETAENRDPPVSEEIK
+786 EIAENRDSPVSEEIK
-801 MTCQQFMHY
+801 MTCQQFIHY

-824 CGTKTSAG
+824 CGAKTSAG

-873 DYEFRDEYLF
+873 EYEFRDEYLF
-883 YRFLQKSPER
+883 YRFLQKSPEQ
-893 SPPVIN
+893 SPPAIN
-899 ANPVYQERYK
+899 ANTLQQERYK
-909 EIEHSSPSSPSPN
+909 EIEHSSPPSHSP
-922 T
+922 TT

>member
-1 MSSFSHLPAENSTTA
+1 MNSFSNLPAENLTIA
-16 VNMTETL
+16 VNMTKTL
-23 STPVMHGFNSTND
+23 PTALTHGFNSTND
-36 SPSMAITRLFPA
+36 PPSMSITRLFPA

-66 VITSTQSKG
+66 VITSTQAKG

-91 NMVILNFSNVD
+91 NMVVLNFSNVD
-102 WAFLY
+102 WSFLY
-107 SILIGKAS
+107 SILIAKAS

-121 ILTLLVAS
+121 VLTLLVAS
-129 PDNRFSKAG
+129 PDSRFSKAG

-195 SKDAQSTSQN
+195 WKDTQNASQN

-211 LGFLRVLQN
+211 LGLLRVLQN

-233 FILDKKI
+233 FILDRKV
-240 PVYMENFLDGL
+240 PVYVENFLDGL
-251 GNSFSGAALFYL
+251 GNSFSGSALFYL
-263 GLTMVGKIRRLK
+263 GLTMVGKIKRLK

-294 LICREM
+294 LLCREM

-307 DSVANH
+307 DNVVNH

-341 EVEIVTSGMVIST
+341 EVEIITSGMVIST

-370 PSMDP
+370 PTMDP

-387 DISIISLVSLIWSL
+387 DISIVSLISLVWSL
-401 GILLLSKKYKQLPHM
+401 AILLLSKKYKQLPHM
-416 LTTNLLIAQSVVCA
+416 LTTNLLIAQSIVCA
-430 GMMLWNFVKEKNFVG
+430 GMMIWNFVKEKNFVG

-464 GLLAVSLFLLKKR
+464 GLLAISLFLLKKR
-477 ESVQIP
+477 ERVQIP

-495 ALLIGVL
+495 ALLVGVL
-502 LITGKHNGDSID
+502 LITGKHNGESID
-514 SAFFYGKEQMII
+514 SAFFYGKEQMIT
-526 TAVTLFCSIAI
+526 TAVTLFCSILI

-543 CMNRTTQAGR
+543 CMNRTTQAGS

-558 QSQSHKATDPDN
+558 QSQSHKAVEPGNT
-570 AIFEESPAPTSE
+570 AFEETPARINE
-582 PELFTSSMPET
+582 PELFTSSIPET
-593 SRDTETERDLQSA
+593 ND
-606 GSHPTCLHQ
+606 H
-615 SHELGIQPGSPMCVA
+615 CV
-630 RTQAL
+630 
-635 EPSPAASQGC
+635 S
-645 CSCSIGNGE
+645 
-654 LHCPSA
+654 
-660 EPGANTSTSRP
+660 
-671 ATPSFE
+671 
-677 KNEHCEGRC
+677 RC

-700 LQSTDQQL
+700 LQGGDQQL

-786 ETAENRDPPVSEEIK
+786 ETAENRDSPVSEEIK
-801 MTCQQFMHY
+801 MTCQQFIHY

-824 CGTKTSAG
+824 CGATTSAG

-873 DYEFRDEYLF
+873 EYEFRDEYLF
-883 YRFLQKSPER
+883 YRFLQRSPEQ
-893 SPPVIN
+893 SPPAIN
-899 ANPVYQERYK
+899 ANTLQQERYK
-909 EIEHSSPSSPSPN
+909 EIEHLSSPSHSPK